1 MNRSKIIKYSPW
13 VLAPL
18 IGAAA
23 MLSFLYFRDHGS
35 ESFEPPAAVGEQ
47 GEPVAAEKIQEA
59 RDFKEWP
66 LYWLGESYDSL
77 PLTGIDFA
85 IPERGFPTMRTVY
98 FIYGTCKPP
107 PGGEGCAPPLSIAIE
122 PLTFTPPER
131 IASTKRGDLFD
142 FRGAKALWIDGD
154 LRIWTGDSMVAI
166 FGYPQERIEKAA
178 RDIMPLGNVGV
189 ALSDSK
195 LPPPNFDS
203 CPEIP
208 LYPTSPPLP
217 TRRTPTP

>member
-66 LYWLGESYDSL
+66 LYWLGESYESL

-85 IPERGFPTMRTVY
+85 IPERGLPTMRTVY

-142 FRGAKALWIDGD
+142 FRGAKALWIDERQLG
-154 LRIWTGDSMVAI
+154 IWTGDSAI
-166 FGYPQERIEKAA
+166 FIFGSRETVLKAA
-178 RDIMPLGNVGV
+178 EQIAPLGNVEV
-189 ALSDSK
+189 TLSDSN
-195 LPPPNFDS
+195 LAPPNFDD
-203 CPEIP
+203 
-208 LYPTSPPLP
+208 
-217 TRRTPTP
+217 